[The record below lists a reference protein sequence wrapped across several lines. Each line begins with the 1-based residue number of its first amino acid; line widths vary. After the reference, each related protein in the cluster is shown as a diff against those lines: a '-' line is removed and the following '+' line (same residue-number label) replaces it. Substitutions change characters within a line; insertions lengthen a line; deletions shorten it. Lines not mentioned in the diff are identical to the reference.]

1 MLYEKLIEKEN
12 YKRILLKIDVE
23 GYDLR
28 VLKGATRIIKKFAP
42 IVVIESRPTSDIIE
56 QIYNILPDFYLI
68 KSSSSFLY
76 KSVNQRLDCD
86 LVCLPIK
93 N

>member
-1 MLYEKLIEKEN
+1 M
-12 YKRILLKIDVE
+12 LKIDVE
-23 GYDLR
+23 GYDLK
-28 VLKGATRIIKKFAP
+28 VLKGASRIIEKFTP
-42 IVVIESRPTSDIIE
+42 IIVIESRPTNDIVD
-56 QIYNILPDFYLI
+56 QIYNILPDGYLI